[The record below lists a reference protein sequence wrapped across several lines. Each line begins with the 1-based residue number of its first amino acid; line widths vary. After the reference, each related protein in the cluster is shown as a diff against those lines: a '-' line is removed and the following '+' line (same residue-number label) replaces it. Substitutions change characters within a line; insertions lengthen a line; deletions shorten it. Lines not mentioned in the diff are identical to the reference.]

1 MKLSTLIRWVGPVA
15 IGGGV
20 FMVLSELAGLP
31 IHIPYLSQD
40 TPTGYAAIGSGLIL
54 FALVLLLV
62 GMVGLY
68 AGRPGPRA
76 GRVIEYGDARGRY
89 VLIEEEDL
97 AVETVEVRAGGRIG
111 RGVPPGRLAAPG
123 RHRGSSGSLGR
134 LAMGDSGRSK
144 AGDCRSREDRNTR

>member
-1 MKLSTLIRWVGPVA
+1 MKLSTLIRWVGPAA

-20 FMVLSELAGLP
+20 FMVFSELSGLP

-68 AGRPGPRA
+68 AGRPSSRA

-111 RGVPPGRLAAPG
+111 RGGPPGRCAAPG